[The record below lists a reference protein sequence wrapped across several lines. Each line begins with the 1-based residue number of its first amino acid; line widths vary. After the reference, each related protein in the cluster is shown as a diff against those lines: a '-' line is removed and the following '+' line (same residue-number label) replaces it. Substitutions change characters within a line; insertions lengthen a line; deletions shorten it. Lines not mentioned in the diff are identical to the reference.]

1 MEETTSPSTSSQKN
15 RRIAKNTLML
25 YFRMILTML
34 VSLYTSRVI
43 LNTLGVEDFGIYNVV
58 GGFVTMFAFLNS
70 AMASATQ
77 RFLSFEI
84 GRKDF
89 VQLRNV
95 FSMSVNIHFI
105 IAFVIL
111 LLAETVGLWFVN
123 TQLTIPPERMN
134 AAQWVY
140 QFSILSMMVSIV
152 SVPYNAIIIAHE
164 RMNVFAWVSIAEVS
178 LKLLIVF
185 MLQWFGFDKLK
196 LYAVLVFS
204 VSLIIRLIYGV
215 YCKYNFKESKF
226 RFFWDKPLFK
236 TLMSYAGWNLWGNA
250 SSVLYGQGI
259 NVLLNIFFNPAI
271 NAARAIAYQISNT
284 ANQFVHNIQIAMNPQ
299 IVKSYASG
307 ELKYM
312 HRLIFQGAKFS
323 FYMLLILA
331 LPILLETQTI
341 LKLWLKMVPEYTVIF
356 TQLIIINILIDS
368 FSKPLMTAAQA
379 TGRIKVYQIVIGSL
393 QMLIIPLSYIFLK
406 FGYEPQITLYI
417 SITISTIALYT
428 RLVILWKLI
437 SLDIKSFFFEIIL
450 KSLFIAFISV
460 APLAVLKYLMEES
473 LLRFFL
479 ISVVG
484 FLCTLFSIF
493 IFGLKNNERQFLFK
507 LVKQRIKKLK

>member
-1 MEETTSPSTSSQKN
+1 MTESSYSNK
-15 RRIAKNTLML
+15 RIAKNTLML
-25 YFRMILTML
+25 YVRMLLTMAIT
-34 VSLYTSRVI
+34 LYTSRIV

-111 LLAETVGLWFVN
+111 LLAETIGLWFVN
-123 TQLTIPPERMN
+123 TQLTIPADRMN

-152 SVPYNAIIIAHE
+152 SVPSNAIIIAHE

-204 VSLIIRLIYGV
+204 VSLVIRLIYGV

-259 NVLLNIFFNPAI
+259 NVLLNIFFGPTV
-271 NAARAIAYQISNT
+271 NAARAIAYQVRGAT
-284 ANQFVHNIQIAMNPQ
+284 NQFVQNFQIAMNPQ
-299 IVKSYASG
+299 IIKLYATNN
-307 ELKYM
+307 LKKM
-312 HRLIFQGAKFS
+312 HLLVFQGAKFS
-323 FYMLLILA
+323 FFMLLILS
-331 LPILLETQTI
+331 LPILLETNII
-341 LKLWLKMVPEYTVIF
+341 LSLWLKHVPEYTVVF
-356 TQLIIINILIDS
+356 TQLVIINILIDS
-368 FSKPLMTAAQA
+368 FSRPLMTAAQA
-379 TGRIKVYQIVIGSL
+379 TGKIKLYQSVIGGL
-393 QMLIIPLSYIFLK
+393 QLLIVPISYLFLK
-406 FGYEPQITLYI
+406 LKFEPQVTLYI
-417 SITISTIALYT
+417 TIIISSIALFV
-428 RLVILWKLI
+428 R
-437 SLDIKSFFFEIIL
+437 
-450 KSLFIAFISV
+450 LFILHGLVKLNINSFISKV
-460 APLAVLKYLMEES
+460 IFNS
-473 LLRFFL
+473 LLVAV
-479 ISVVG
+479 ISV
-484 FLCTLFSIF
+484 LIP
-493 IFGLKNNERQFLFK
+493 FGLKESMDESFARFLIISFVALLSSTLTIYYIGLNK
-507 LVKQRIKKLK
+507 KEKKYILNLVKKFTKRIRRNKK